1 MHLVFVSSLVPDGQ
15 LGSGYEIANSAI
27 AASLRRHGVQLS
39 FLGFAWPG
47 REPSEPANTQLLGHM
62 DVRTDSASA
71 WQKSEWLAT
80 AMANRLTF
88 ASAKMRAVSAGEV
101 RRALAAFEPFD
112 GFVLNSF
119 QLAGAFE
126 GIFAEK
132 PSIYVAHN
140 VEHLSAAGNARSAQG
155 SFQRLLFAREARLLK
170 ALESRLCGRARFV
183 FTLAEDDRAALGVD
197 KPGRSVAL
205 PLITREA
212 LVRPRRQIAHDAGL
226 IGSWTWQPN
235 RVGLEWFVSKVAP
248 LLPPDY
254 SVRVAGS
261 LPSGFIIDAPNVQAI
276 GRVADATEFVMAS
289 GVIPL
294 VSTEGTGVQL
304 KTIETFELG
313 LPSVATT
320 RSVRGLGM
328 IPANCTVTDDP
339 AAFAAALVRAARSN
353 APLADGRAFHA
364 AQREALDNGVGLGLA
379 AFAAKAARVAA

>member
-1 MHLVFVSSLVPDGQ
+1 MHLVFVSSLIPDGQ
-15 LGSGYEIANSAI
+15 LGSGYEIANAAI
-27 AASLRRHGVQLS
+27 IASLRRSGVKLS

-47 REPSEPANTQLLGHM
+47 REPSEPQNTQLLGHM

-80 AMANRLTF
+80 AMAKRLTF
-88 ASAKMRAVSAGEV
+88 ASAKMRAVTEGEV

-126 GIFAEK
+126 GIFSEK

-170 ALESRLCGRARFV
+170 ALEARLCGSARFV
-183 FTLAEDDRAALGVD
+183 FTLAEDDRAALGID
-197 KPGRSVAL
+197 NPSRSFAL
-205 PLITREA
+205 PMITREA
-212 LVRPRRQIAHDAGL
+212 LTPRSRTVSHDAGM

-235 RVGLEWFVSKVAP
+235 RVGLEWFLGNVAP
-248 LLPPDY
+248 RLPADF
-254 SVRVAGS
+254 SVRIAGS
-261 LPSGFIIDAPNVQAI
+261 LPSGFIVDAPNVQAV
-276 GRVADATEFVMAS
+276 GRVSDATEFVMAS

-320 RSVRGLGM
+320 RSVRGLRT

-339 AAFAAALVRAARSN
+339 VEFANALVRTARSG
-353 APLADGRAFHA
+353 AALADGRAFHA
-364 AQREALDNGVGLGLA
+364 AQREALDRGVGLGLA
-379 AFAAKAARVAA
+379 AFAAKAARAAA